1 MEVLEEMFSGV
12 GGEILFTPFA
22 SSLAYSAQVFIMLKK
37 GIMIDL

>member
-1 MEVLEEMFSGV
+1 MFSGV

-22 SSLAYSAQVFIMLKK
+22 SHTNYSASLYHARK